1 MVGYKWTNVNVF
13 EADGQ
18 AELIV
23 SINASAELALFASSF
38 FLLVN
43 TQDKTA
49 TGLSWIAFIHP

>member
-13 EADGQ
+13 EADRQ

-23 SINASAELALFASSF
+23 SINASAQLALFASSF

-43 TQDKTA
+43 TQDETA
-49 TGLSWIAFIHP
+49 TGLS